1 MALTRIAAGIA
12 VPVAPRRAPPIV
24 AAAIGMPSRPVAT
37 VRTAGAG
44 ICALSTVAAAAATV
58 RPVAGIG
65 PAAAAVGVT
74 APAAVAA
81 TATAPAAVATT
92 AVATTPSAVATAA
105 FSATTTPAS
114 LGVGNAGIGQTEWQ
128 MKIGQ
133 EWHDH
138 HGQDRSNQPPHDLP
152 HDLFLLSR
160 CR

>member
-12 VPVAPRRAPPIV
+12 IPAAPRRAPPIV

-44 ICALSTVAAAAATV
+44 IRTPSTVATAAAAV

-65 PAAAAVGVT
+65 PAAATVGVT
-74 APAAVAA
+74 APAAVAT
-81 TATAPAAVATT
+81 TATAPAPAAAA
-92 AVATTPSAVATAA
+92 AVATTPLTVATA
-105 FSATTTPAS
+105 AS
-114 LGVGNAGIGQTEWQ
+114 LGVGNAGIGETEWQ

-133 EWHDH
+133 EWHDQ

>member
-1 MALTRIAAGIA
+1 MPPLRPAPDAAPLFPREHGAWSMLAQSFFAALILAR
-12 VPVAPRRAPPIV
+12 
-24 AAAIGMPSRPVAT
+24 
-37 VRTAGAG
+37 
-44 ICALSTVAAAAATV
+44 ALSWT
-58 RPVAGIG
+58 IL
-65 PAAAAVGVT
+65 
-74 APAAVAA
+74 PAAVAA